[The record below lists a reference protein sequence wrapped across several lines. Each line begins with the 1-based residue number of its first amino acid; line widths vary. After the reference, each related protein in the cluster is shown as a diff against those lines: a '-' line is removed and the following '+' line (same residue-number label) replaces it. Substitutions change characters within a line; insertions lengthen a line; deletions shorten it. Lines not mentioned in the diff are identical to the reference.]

1 MNAIQVLAGDAKQ
14 IPPDY
19 NSAVGKYGETASQ
32 DASSH
37 HHDCR
42 NDADENVV
50 MKLSSVFFI
59 LYQFSMVLIGSAS
72 DPVIPASLESE
83 QDGQHFLSESDT
95 TELFIGM

>member
-19 NSAVGKYGETASQ
+19 NSAVRKCGETASQ

-50 MKLSSVFFI
+50 MKLSSAFFHSIPVFNGFDWFCLRPSHSSI
-59 LYQFSMVLIGSAS
+59 LGIRTGWTT
-72 DPVIPASLESE
+72 
-83 QDGQHFLSESDT
+83 FLV
-95 TELFIGM
+95 